1 MTSRS
6 GGLLELVARGK
17 KDVFFTSN
25 PTVSFIHSVY
35 RKAAAFSSE
44 IYVLK
49 PRNNP
54 EWGKWFEFE
63 YEHRGDFARNL
74 YLRVELPTWLPS
86 VAVAANP
93 SGIVTDAS
101 GVTFGYCNDVGFQ
114 MFDRIQF
121 FQDQVLLHE
130 AYGEY
135 LDWDLPGTHALGATL
150 LVGDE
155 IGHREETP
163 LAIGRS
169 ATWPMLRVP
178 MPMLGWQALGDPGFP
193 SVCLRGQRFRIR
205 ILLRPLSELIV
216 ASDGRLN
223 PIPWGG
229 RPLRIQATKTGP
241 VDTSQVTLDVGAM
254 KNLVISLETT
264 QVYVPA
270 DVQMALKAQTLRFPY
285 RTLQFQQFTIED
297 NQFAAAAPPYSA
309 MIQVPLAV
317 DFIGSVDKLVFA
329 VRSETAGRAGQ
340 RMNLSPPS
348 GAWSKYASSYG
359 PAFLTSGRLTIAN
372 LDRIKA
378 WDVAMFREVTAYWK
392 QTAVRRVL
400 TESGTLAPEEIY
412 SLTFGGFDYGAPAGT
427 LNLTRASLPVLTLTL
442 APTPYDQ
449 RTISRKAFVLLYAE
463 SWNVFEIAGGRGR
476 MMFDDS

>member
-35 RKAAAFSSE
+35 RKAAPFSSE

-63 YEHRGDFARNL
+63 YEHRGDLCRNL
-74 YLRVELPTWLPS
+74 YLLVDLPTWLPDP
-86 VAVAANP
+86 AVLANQ

-101 GVTFGYCNDVGFQ
+101 GVTYGYCNDVGFQ
-114 MFDRIQF
+114 MLDRIQF

-130 AYGEY
+130 AYGEM
-135 LDWDLPGTHALGATL
+135 LDWKLAATYPLGTSL

-155 IGHREETP
+155 IGHYDDTTS
-163 LAIGRS
+163 LGIGRAAS
-169 ATWPMLRVP
+169 PSQLRVP
-178 MPMLGWQALGDPGFP
+178 LPLLGWQALGDPGFP
-193 SVCLRGQRFRIR
+193 SVCLRSQRFRIR
-205 ILLRPLSELIV
+205 ILLRPLSDLLV
-216 ASDGRLN
+216 ASDGRLS
-223 PIPWGG
+223 PKPWGL
-229 RPLRIQATKTGP
+229 PLRIQRTKGGP
-241 VDTSQVTLDVGAM
+241 VDTSQTSLDASVM

-270 DVQMALKAQTLRFPY
+270 DVQLFLKSQTLRFPY
-285 RTLQFQQFTIED
+285 RTLQFQQYTIAD
-297 NQFAAAAPPYSA
+297 NQFVPAAPPYSTTVQ
-309 MIQVPLAV
+309 IPLAV
-317 DFIGSVDKLVFA
+317 DFIGSVSQLLFA
-329 VRSETAGRAGQ
+329 VRSETSTQAGQ
-340 RMNLSPPS
+340 RLTLRPPS
-348 GAWSKYASSYG
+348 GSFSKYAGQY
-359 PAFLTSGRLTIAN
+359 AEQFITSARLTIAN
-372 LDRIKA
+372 LDRVKP
-378 WDVAMFREVTAYWK
+378 WDVATFRESTAYWK
-392 QTAVRRVL
+392 QTAMTL
-400 TESGTLAPEEIY
+400 TSAGLPAEIY
-412 SLTFGGFDYGAPAGT
+412 NLTFGGFDYGAPAGT

-442 APTPYDQ
+442 ASTPYDP

-463 SWNVFEIAGGRGR
+463 SWNVFEITGGKGR